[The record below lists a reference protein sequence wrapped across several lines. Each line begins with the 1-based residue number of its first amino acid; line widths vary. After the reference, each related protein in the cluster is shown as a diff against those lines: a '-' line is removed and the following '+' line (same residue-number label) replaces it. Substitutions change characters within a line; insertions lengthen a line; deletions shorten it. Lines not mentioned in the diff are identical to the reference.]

1 MEWGGGVALST
12 ATYADTQ
19 SVDQTSTD
27 TEQAWTEHTG
37 KWQDNKG
44 EHQPFSK
51 IVNGNL
57 EGVFC
62 NSSESSGDQTK
73 VRTSAKYTFYRNASD
88 GHKVGD
94 LVIEP
99 INASGV
105 IKAAPSNL
113 EYAVWRSDTEIKKNV
128 KRIFFKRAT
137 IAGNKVGCT
146 LKLNQWNYNMMF
158 NELTAVE
165 LIDLRG
171 LTFQTDANS
180 SSQIATW
187 RMFENCYKL
196 KTILFNAD
204 NKKQFSDV
212 VNFEYMFAKCPNLSH
227 ILAKGP
233 DEVVD
238 YDSLRGCDL
247 SGLSV
252 FDTGNAVS
260 MKAMFEFCRSMI
272 DFKFKDY
279 ANFKTNKVK
288 DFSYMFSGLPTTSA
302 QDTLWPGWEPDT
314 FSVTEGKLTNARGS
328 FKLKTLDLSSLDTSS
343 AETMYRMLIGQEGL
357 TELNLSGS
365 FKMSEDTSTDQML
378 RGVHALQ
385 KLTVNK
391 NIRFSNTMQLN
402 EPNDNIYQNYIRP
415 YFDKTNTKT
424 YSGKWIQEG
433 KADTAY
439 TATDFWNTS
448 KISKL
453 KNALA
458 DDGSLTFAWQ
468 EKGSAVSSTN
478 KQITIVTNEG
488 LFDNNAFVKSL
499 ATDNNGKLKASDL
512 PTKTK
517 EGRKITGWYKL
528 GDSTKTPVSLDNTVF
543 KENTTLV
550 ALLEAATPGGAGDQG
565 GSGAGTGSGAGEQG
579 GSGSGTGS
587 GSSSGV
593 GGSLGFVPQSAD
605 TGAATELTPMYRLY
619 NSWTGEHLFTT
630 DKGEYDTLV
639 SAGWKGEGRISSVAA
654 KEGESV
660 YRLYNPWTHEHH
672 YTSDKD
678 ELASCVAA
686 GWKNEGVQFHSVKNG
701 AVAMYSMYNPHE
713 TSFYH
718 HYTSDPNEISRMEK
732 DGWIKEGI
740 KWYAAANN

>member
-1 MEWGGGVALST
+1 MEWGGVALST
-12 ATYADTQ
+12 TSYAQSQ
-19 SVDQTSTD
+19 SVDQSTD
-27 TEQAWTEHTG
+27 TEQTWTEHTAQWSDAYG
-37 KWQDNKG
+37 Q
-44 EHQPFSK
+44 HQPFSK
-51 IVNGNL
+51 INTQGNL

-62 NSSESSGDQTK
+62 NSSEGSGSQTK
-73 VRTSAKYTFYRNASD
+73 VRTSAKYTFYRKGDSE
-88 GHKVGD
+88 HKIGD

-105 IKAAPSNL
+105 IKAGPSSNDYRVWL
-113 EYAVWRSDTEIKKNV
+113 EDKEIYKNV
-128 KRIFFKRAT
+128 KRIIFKQAT

-146 LKLNQWNYNMMF
+146 LKLNQWSYSMLF
-158 NELTAVE
+158 NGLPAVE

-171 LTFQTDANS
+171 LTFQRES
-180 SSQIATW
+180 GSQYYPVAW
-187 RMFENCYKL
+187 RMFESSPKL
-196 KTILFNAD
+196 RTILFNA
-204 NKKQFSDV
+204 NKKQFSDIAYF
-212 VNFEYMFAKCPNLSH
+212 NYMFAKCYNLRR
-227 ILAKGP
+227 ILAKSP
-233 DEVVD
+233 DEVVEE
-238 YDSLRGCDL
+238 SALPACDL

-252 FDTGNAVS
+252 FDTQNAVS
-260 MKAMFEFCRSMI
+260 MKAMFEFCRSMT
-272 DFKFKDY
+272 DFKFRDY
-279 ANFKTNKVK
+279 TNFKTSKVQ

-302 QDTLWPGWEPDT
+302 QDKLENDWEPDT
-314 FSVTEGKLTNARGS
+314 FTVAEGE
-328 FKLKTLDLSSLDTSS
+328 FKDMKGMFELKKLDLSSFDTSS
-343 AETMYRMLIGQEGL
+343 AKTMYRMLIGQEGL
-357 TELNLSGS
+357 TELDLSGS
-365 FKMSEDTSTDQML
+365 FKMSENTSTNEML

-385 KLTVNK
+385 KLKVNK
-391 NIRFSNTMQLN
+391 NIVFTNSMMLN
-402 EPNDNIYQNYIRP
+402 EPNDNIYKEYIRP
-415 YFDKTNTKT
+415 TFDRKNTKT

-433 KADTAY
+433 KVDTAY
-439 TATDFWNTS
+439 TTKDFWHTS
-448 KISKL
+448 KIGDL
-453 KNALA
+453 KKTLGDN
-458 DDGSLTFAWQ
+458 DSLTFVWQ

-499 ATDNNGKLKASDL
+499 TTDNNGKLNATDL

-528 GDSTKTPVSLDNTVF
+528 GDSMKAPVQLDSTVF
-543 KENTTLV
+543 IENTTLV

-565 GSGAGTGSGAGEQG
+565 GSGAGTGSGSGDQG

-619 NSWTGEHLFTT
+619 NSWTGEHLFTI
-630 DKGEYDTLV
+630 DKSEYDTLV
-639 SAGWKGEGRISSVAA
+639 SAGWKGEGRINSVAT

-678 ELASCVAA
+678 ELDSCVAA
-686 GWKNEGVQFHSVKNG
+686 GWKNEGVQFYSVKNG
-701 AVAMYSMYNPHE
+701 AVAVYSMYNPHE

-718 HYTSDPNEISRMEK
+718 HYTSDLNEISQMEK
-732 DGWIKEGI
+732 DGWIKEGV

>member
-1 MEWGGGVALST
+1 MEWGGVALST
-12 ATYADTQ
+12 TTYAQ
-19 SVDQTSTD
+19 ARSVDQTSGD
-27 TEQAWTEHTG
+27 TEQTWTEHTG
-37 KWQDNKG
+37 EWTDAG
-44 EHQPFSK
+44 EQHQPFSK

-57 EGVFC
+57 EGVFN
-62 NSSESSGDQTK
+62 NSSESSGGQTT
-73 VRTSAKYTFYRNASD
+73 VRTSAKYTFYRND
-88 GHKVGD
+88 GGEYKKGD

-105 IKAAPSNL
+105 IKAGQSNNN
-113 EYAVWRSDTEIKKNV
+113 YAVWQSDTEIKKNV
-128 KRIFFKRAT
+128 KRIIFKQAT
-137 IAGNKVGCT
+137 IGGNKVGCT
-146 LKLNQWNYNMMF
+146 LKLNQWSYSRMF
-158 NELTAVE
+158 NDLTTVE

-171 LTFQTDANS
+171 LRFQTKADS
-180 SSQIATW
+180 PSQQNTW

-196 KTILFNAD
+196 KTILFN
-204 NKKQFSDV
+204 NQKQFSDV
-212 VNFEYMFAKCPNLSH
+212 INFEYMFAKCANLSH
-227 ILAKGP
+227 ILAKSP
-233 DEVVD
+233 DD
-238 YDSLRGCDL
+238 TINYDDLGECDL

-252 FDTGNAVS
+252 LDTGNAVS
-260 MKAMFEFCRSMI
+260 MKAMFEFCRAMT

-279 ANFKTNKVK
+279 TNFKTNKVQ

-302 QDTLWPGWEPDT
+302 QDNFWDGWEPDT
-314 FSVTEGKLTNARGS
+314 FSVTEGALTNATGS

-343 AETMYRMLIGQEGL
+343 AKTMYRMLVGQEGL
-357 TELNLSGS
+357 IELNLSGS

-458 DDGSLTFAWQ
+458 DDGSLTFVWQ
-468 EKGSAVSSTN
+468 EKDSSAPSTN
-478 KQITIVTNEG
+478 KQITLMTDEG
-488 LFDNNAFVKSL
+488 TFENNTFVKSST
-499 ATDNNGKLKASDL
+499 TDSNGKLQASDL

-543 KENTTLV
+543 SENTTLV
-550 ALLEAATPGGAGDQG
+550 ALLEEATPGGAGDQG
-565 GSGAGTGSGAGEQG
+565 GSGAGTGSG
-579 GSGSGTGS
+579 
-587 GSSSGV
+587 SSSGA
-593 GGSLGFVPQSAD
+593 GGSIGYVPQSAD
-605 TGAATELTPMYRLY
+605 TGAETELTPMYRLY
-619 NSWTGEHLFTT
+619 NSWTGEHLFTI
-630 DKGEYDTLV
+630 DKSEYDTLV
-639 SAGWKGEGRISSVAA
+639 SAGWKGEGRINSVAT

-701 AVAMYSMYNPHE
+701 AVAVYSMYNPYE

-718 HYTSDPNEISRMEK
+718 HYTSDLNEISQMEK